1 MFNESSITFPSEKRD
16 NFDDAEPRI
25 PRPTRRPVSVA
36 THRRSSPTGGS
47 DIGANIGKNNVFY
60 SDIVGFSAIRA
71 SGISRTGN
79 TRIYFENTV
88 SVKCSFFWSGLKL
101 YSQAADSNYGWDS
114 TSSMFTTHFPGLY
127 FFTFSVKA
135 DSDVG
140 DNFKYE

>member
-1 MFNESSITFPSEKRD
+1 M
-16 NFDDAEPRI
+16 
-25 PRPTRRPVSVA
+25 
-36 THRRSSPTGGS
+36 
-47 DIGANIGKNNVFY
+47 
-60 SDIVGFSAIRA
+60 GFSAIRA

-88 SVKCSFFWSGLKL
+88 SLTCLFFWLL
-101 YSQAADSNYGWDS
+101 RPYSQAADSNYGWDS